1 MMTEEEVDLLI
12 ERFKNELEE
21 ELSKPITVCP
31 HCKQILSKAAAEY
44 LQKSQQHRLNRI
56 INAGATEEL
65 TK

>member
-12 ERFKNELEE
+12 ERYKNELEE

-56 INAGATEEL
+56 ISAGATEEL